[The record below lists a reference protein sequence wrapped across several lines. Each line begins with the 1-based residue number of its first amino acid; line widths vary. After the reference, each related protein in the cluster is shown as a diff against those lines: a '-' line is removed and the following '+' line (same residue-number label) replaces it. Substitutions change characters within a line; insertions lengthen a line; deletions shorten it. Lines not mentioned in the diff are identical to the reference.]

1 MKKSPGSAT
10 SFMFN
15 DNGGAQE
22 HTLPLYFQTVFAIM
36 DTVI

>member
-1 MKKSPGSAT
+1 MMKSPGSAT
-10 SFMFN
+10 FFAFN
-15 DNGGAQE
+15 DKGGAQE